1 MLELKPCPFC
11 GCEMVLKPTL
21 MCDKKTIRYEPTAK
35 ASVNHGGLYGNHKRG
50 CALDY
55 VAFIG
60 YPTTVKRAREK
71 WNRRVESEGAE

>member
-21 MCDKKTIRYEPTAK
+21 MCDNQTIRSEPTAK
-35 ASVNHGGLYGNHKRG
+35 ASANHGGIYGHHKRG

-71 WNRRVESEGAE
+71 WNRRVESGGKE